1 MPRERG
7 QTRSSEQGLEPP
19 QAEHSLLGSFA
30 ASALDAGLQR
40 PVNGVSQLAGSV
52 VGRSLPELHL
62 VNPSKATDRTEAFVQ
77 QAGASVGMIVP
88 FLISRAVVRGAF
100 GNRLGTSIASSVIE
114 GGATGAF
121 MGAVLTPVET
131 GRDLLSGR
139 LSNAVTDAGTFAVL
153 GASARGLSGIRA
165 FSVTPESGLLA
176 SVGKGAGIGAISGI
190 PAGLTSAELGSLT
203 SGKGLAS
210 QQELGKSVT
219 DFAMFGGILG
229 GFGGAASHYRYQRV
243 GSVPFSLNLDSA
255 KAQPLKVQADVAPA
269 AATQPAKFEQM
280 RAQSDK
286 VEQIRVEPATVEPVT
301 AERIKAPQE
310 KPISFDQR
318 KLLGEGDEGKV
329 YSNND
334 GSVTKVFFDRTANMD
349 AVKGM
354 YEKLQAIGV
363 RTPKILE
370 VGKTKDGSPALRME
384 QIGDGDHLQ
393 FQLIAGELTRADMVA
408 LRQQYYAFGD
418 ALTSSGIRID
428 WQLKNMRLQ
437 DGKLYIL
444 DPSFLKQEPM
454 SPLTLNRYAQAI
466 GPRP

>member
-1 MPRERG
+1 MPMPRG
-7 QTRSSEQGLEPP
+7 QNRSSEQGLESP

-62 VNPSKATDRTEAFVQ
+62 VNPSKPTDRTEAFVQ

-88 FLISRAVVRGAF
+88 FLISRAAVRGAF
-100 GNRLGTSIASSVIE
+100 GNRLGTSIASNAIE

-131 GRDLLSGR
+131 GRDFWSGR

-203 SGKGLAS
+203 SGRGLAS

-243 GSVPFSLNLDSA
+243 GSAPLSLNLDSA
-255 KAQPLKVQADVAPA
+255 KAQPLKVQADVAQA
-269 AATQPAKFEQM
+269 AATHPAKFEQM

-286 VEQIRVEPATVEPVT
+286 VELSRVEPVT
-301 AERIKAPQE
+301 PERIKAPQE

-354 YEKLQAIGV
+354 YEKLQSIGV

-418 ALTSSGIRID
+418 AIMNSGIRID
-428 WQLKNMRLQ
+428 WQLKNMRFQ